1 MTRRCLRLRVLP
13 ERAAYR
19 TPGPFPSRPPEST
32 VDESTSSYSCA
43 QMQLTSKS
51 ALLCLGGSSR
61 GGVILSVNQIQINAG
76 AGVIR
81 LEVFRVLRPWSAIQ
95 HFFRSA
101 YVIRL
106 KFMRH

>member
-32 VDESTSSYSCA
+32 VDESTSFYSCA

-61 GGVILSVNQIQINAG
+61 GGVLLSVNQIQIDDGVGVMRIDDLRVRAEALRG
-76 AGVIR
+76 GKAGVG
-81 LEVFRVLRPWSAIQ
+81 
-95 HFFRSA
+95 
-101 YVIRL
+101 
-106 KFMRH
+106 

>member
-32 VDESTSSYSCA
+32 VDESTSFYSSA
-43 QMQLTSKS
+43 QMHFTSKS

-61 GGVILSVNQIQINAG
+61 SGVLLSLTQIPLHHAEG
-76 AGVIR
+76 LYR
-81 LEVFRVLRPWSAIQ
+81 LADPPVLHPFSALLLLFFSSSHLRP
-95 HFFRSA
+95 
-101 YVIRL
+101 
-106 KFMRH
+106 